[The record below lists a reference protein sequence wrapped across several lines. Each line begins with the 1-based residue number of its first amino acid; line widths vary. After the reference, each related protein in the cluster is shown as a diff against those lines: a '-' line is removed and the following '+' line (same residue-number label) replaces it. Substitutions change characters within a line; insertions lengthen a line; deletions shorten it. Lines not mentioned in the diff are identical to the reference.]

1 MSVYELLVGDIVLI
15 ELGEILSVDG
25 IVLKANHL
33 ELDESAMTGESKV
46 IQKCPFEANSNKQ
59 SFLVSGTKVVGGTGA
74 MMVLT
79 VGKNTFE
86 NMLKEK
92 LMDETDDTPLQQKLE
107 VLGNQIGQFGFKAAG
122 LTFLALCGHLIYDTT
137 LGKHEWFSVEFLN
150 DLVDYFIT
158 AVTIIVMA
166 VP

>member
-15 ELGEILSVDG
+15 ELGQILSVDG

-46 IQKCPFEANSNKQ
+46 IQKSPFEANSNKQ
-59 SFLVSGTKVVGGTGA
+59 SFLVSGTKVVGGTGT
-74 MMVLT
+74 MLVLT

-92 LMDETDDTPLQQKLE
+92 LMDETDDTPLQ
-107 VLGNQIGQFGFKAAG
+107 
-122 LTFLALCGHLIYDTT
+122 
-137 LGKHEWFSVEFLN
+137 
-150 DLVDYFIT
+150 
-158 AVTIIVMA
+158 
-166 VP
+166 